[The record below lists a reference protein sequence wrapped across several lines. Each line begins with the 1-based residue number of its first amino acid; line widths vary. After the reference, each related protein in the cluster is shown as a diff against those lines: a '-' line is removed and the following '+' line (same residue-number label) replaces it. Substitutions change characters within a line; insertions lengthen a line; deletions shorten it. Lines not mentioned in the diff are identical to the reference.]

1 MTNLSWRSPK
11 LTTRTVTLAAMLI
24 ALQTVLS
31 KISFGSDNLVKFGLG
46 FMGTTLIGYFLGPWL
61 GGVALVIGDLIKNT
75 LFSTGSTFFIGFT
88 FSAFITGLI
97 AGAFLYQQKVT
108 WQRLAVYEFVQIFV
122 SNIFFNT
129 LWIHLMY
136 QAPIWELLSVRGP
149 KNLIMWPIE
158 AAISFLILRAVS
170 RLDSR
175 LMH

>member
-11 LTTRTVTLAAMLI
+11 LTTRTVTLAAMRI
-24 ALQTVLS
+24 TLQTDLS

-75 LFSTGSTFFIGFT
+75 LFSTGSTFFVGFT

-108 WQRLAVYEFVQIFV
+108 WQRLAVYQFVQIFV

-136 QAPIWELLSVRGP
+136 QAPIWGLLSVRGP